1 MEILDKVVGA
11 EPGVETDPMGEANQ
25 KSTEAGRHLALG
37 LTEAVEAISLWGRTV
52 LAPALKRV
60 GQEWQKM
67 YELMERNR
75 VGKEEEELALMKK
88 ARSYGLSER
97 VISLC
102 RHRKE
107 RVRKKNLNRLKKEV
121 LRYERSRRNT
131 RGQEIGKPPEGNVRD
146 YQPDESVPG
155 EAGGPE
161 PNG

>member
-1 MEILDKVVGA
+1 MEIMDKVVGV
-11 EPGVETDPMGEANQ
+11 EPGVETDPMEKVNKKLA
-25 KSTEAGRHLALG
+25 EAGRHLARG
-37 LTEAVEAISLWGRTV
+37 LTEAVEAISLWSRTV

-75 VGKEEEELALMKK
+75 VREEEELDLMKR
-88 ARSYGLSER
+88 ARIYGLNER

-102 RHRKE
+102 GHRKE

-131 RGQEIGKPPEGNVRD
+131 RGQETGKPPEGNV
-146 YQPDESVPG
+146 
-155 EAGGPE
+155 
-161 PNG
+161 

>member
-1 MEILDKVVGA
+1 MEILDKVVGV
-11 EPGVETDPMGEANQ
+11 EPEVETDSMEKVNQ
-25 KSTEAGRHLALG
+25 KLAEAGRHLARG

-60 GQEWQKM
+60 DQEGQKLSESP
-67 YELMERNR
+67 ERNR
-75 VGKEEEELALMKK
+75 VGKEEEPALMRK

-102 RHRKE
+102 GHRKE

-131 RGQEIGKPPEGNVRD
+131 RSQE
-146 YQPDESVPG
+146 
-155 EAGGPE
+155 A
-161 PNG
+161 

>member
-1 MEILDKVVGA
+1 MEIRDKVVGA
-11 EPGVETDPMGEANQ
+11 EPGVETGPMGEVNQ
-25 KSTEAGRHLALG
+25 KLTEAGRHLALG

-75 VGKEEEELALMKK
+75 VGKEEELDLMRK
-88 ARSYGLSER
+88 ARSYGLNER
-97 VISLC
+97 VIFLC

-121 LRYERSRRNT
+121 LRYERSRRDT
-131 RGQEIGKPPEGNVRD
+131 RSQE
-146 YQPDESVPG
+146 
-155 EAGGPE
+155 A
-161 PNG
+161 

>member
-1 MEILDKVVGA
+1 MGILDKVVGV
-11 EPGVETDPMGEANQ
+11 EPEVETYPMKKVNQ
-25 KSTEAGRHLALG
+25 KLAKAGRHLARG

-60 GQEWQKM
+60 GQEGQKL
-67 YELMERNR
+67 YEPMERNR
-75 VGKEEEELALMKK
+75 VGKEEEPALMRK

-102 RHRKE
+102 GHRKE

-131 RGQEIGKPPEGNVRD
+131 RGQETGKPPEGNV
-146 YQPDESVPG
+146 
-155 EAGGPE
+155 
-161 PNG
+161 